1 MVKVILERPYGL
13 LTAGATMTVTRGVAE
28 QLIKR
33 KIARPDEDSEGK
45 KDKRPRK

>member
-1 MVKVILERPYGL
+1 MVKVILERPYNRLKEGD
-13 LTAGATMTVTRGVAE
+13 AMTVTRGVAE

-33 KIARPDEDSEGK
+33 KIARPAEDGDGK